1 MKAKTDRVYGKK
13 RVMTRLEHMVDPLV
27 LAGLDEVARRRGV
40 TRAQCVRDALFTV
53 VHETLRGS
61 LQMMDAPGVPFAQ
74 IYEDQ
79 PRLRVVGRRIRVVD
93 EFGLPTDEPIS
104 API

>member
-1 MKAKTDRVYGKK
+1 MKPRTNQVYGKK
-13 RVMTRLEHMVDPLV
+13 RVMIRLEHMIDPLV
-27 LAGLDEVARRRGV
+27 LAGIDEVARRRSV
-40 TRAQCVRDALFTV
+40 TRAQCVRDALFTI

-61 LQMMDAPGVPFAQ
+61 LQLLEAPDVPFAQ

-79 PRLRVVGRRIRVVD
+79 PRLRLIGRRIKIVD

-104 API
+104 GST